1 MNNLLSHIKE
11 FSILAAGFCF
21 LLLATGCEPSA
32 EPGATPPQAEDSAQ
46 AVTVAQSSDT
56 QSCAVP
62 LEVAVMQDK
71 SRSSK
76 EYRTPQLSVAN
87 LEPIIKQLRACGG
100 ELAVGLIRAESNR
113 SLARLYV
120 PQPDLPPL
128 PPKPS
133 REEAENAFEYDQAM
147 MEHRKEHKKAK
158 AARKRARAR
167 HRREVKKRVKAFK
180 TKLAELLE
188 TAPNANYTDVWG
200 GIRRAELFL
209 AEPDAGYNTA
219 PRKAMIIISDA
230 RDNAGKPPVEVPL
243 ESGAEMLLVNGAP
256 SLGSLKKV
264 EPTRFESIDGAVRYW
279 GRTSGS

>member
-1 MNNLLSHIKE
+1 MHR
-11 FSILAAGFCF
+11 FSLFPAAFF
-21 LLLATGCEPSA
+21 ALLLLVGCGPSTEPDPASS
-32 EPGATPPQAEDSAQ
+32 QAGDSAQ
-46 AVTVAQSSDT
+46 AVAVAQSGDT

-71 SRSSK
+71 SKSSQ
-76 EYRTPQLSVAN
+76 EYRTPQLSVGN
-87 LEPIIKQLRACGG
+87 LEPIVKQLRACGG

-120 PQPDLPPL
+120 PRPDLPPL
-128 PPKPS
+128 PQKPS
-133 REEAENAFEYDQAM
+133 RKEADNAFEYDQAM

-167 HRREVKKRVKAFK
+167 HQREVKKRVKAFK

-209 AEPDAGYNTA
+209 AEPDASYDTA
-219 PRKAMIIISDA
+219 PRKAMIVISDA
-230 RDNAGKPPVEVPL
+230 RDNAGKPPVGVPL
-243 ESGAEMLLVNGAP
+243 ESGAEVLLVNGAP

-279 GRTSGS
+279 GRTVGS

>member
-1 MNNLLSHIKE
+1 MYR
-11 FSILAAGFCF
+11 FSRLPAAFLA
-21 LLLATGCEPSA
+21 LLLLVGCGSPA
-32 EPGATPPQAEDSAQ
+32 EPDPASSQAKDSAR
-46 AVTVAQSSDT
+46 AVAAAQSGDT
-56 QSCAVP
+56 QSCAAP

-71 SRSSK
+71 SKSSQ
-76 EYRTPQLSVAN
+76 EYRTPQLSVGN
-87 LEPIIKQLRACGG
+87 LEPIIKQLRTCGG

-128 PPKPS
+128 PQKPS
-133 REEAENAFEYDQAM
+133 REEAENAFAYNQAM
-147 MEHRKEHKKAK
+147 KEYKKARAQAAK
-158 AARKRARAR
+158 ARKAARAR

-188 TAPNANYTDVWG
+188 TAPNAKHTDVWG

-209 AEPDAGYNTA
+209 SEPDAGYDKA
-219 PRKAMIIISDA
+219 PRKAMIVISDA

-243 ESGAEMLLVNGAP
+243 ESGAEVLLVNGAP